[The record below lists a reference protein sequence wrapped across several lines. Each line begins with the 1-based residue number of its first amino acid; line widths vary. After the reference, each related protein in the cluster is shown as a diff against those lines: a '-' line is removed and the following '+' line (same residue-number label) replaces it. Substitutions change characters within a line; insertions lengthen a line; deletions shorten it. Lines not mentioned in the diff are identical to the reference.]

1 MERTGSEMNLNSRS
15 IVSRFA
21 ERGLNIHPAAVE
33 MLEELKGNL
42 DGLIDYIC
50 RSHDGIIV
58 TPEYVKSLIGE
69 YKTQMKTPERVL
81 ESIPKRITSESRI
94 PGSRTS
100 DSLEKFEI
108 KVEKDITGNS
118 SCEGGIEDFVFH
130 FNSRF
135 EKLSRILKRR
145 VKSIPIASLTRIKPS
160 EAEVIGMVCGVRETS
175 NGNYM
180 IELEDKTG
188 RINVIATGKLREV
201 ASELLGEEVI
211 AVSGILKGR
220 NLIANRIIFPDIPQN
235 GKRPNKDFAIVFI
248 SDIHFGSNAFLED
261 SWNIFVRWLNGEV
274 GNEYMREL
282 AEKVKCILIAGDIV
296 DGVGIYPDQDKE
308 LKIIDIYGQYEEAAE
323 HLESIPK
330 RIKIVLSPGNHDAV
344 RQAEPQ
350 PSLPREFASLFPNNV
365 IHVGNPAWVNVNGIR
380 VLMYHGRSFDDI
392 ILKIPRLDYSDPVGA
407 IEEILK
413 RRHLVPI
420 YGGRSPLAPEK
431 EDMLVIDEIP
441 DVIHTGHVHTYG
453 AKFYRGVLAINSS
466 AWQAQTEFQKK
477 VNLNPMPGNVPV
489 YGPNGKVHRLRF
501 YKGS

>member
-1 MERTGSEMNLNSRS
+1 MNVEMNSELKTEVNLNSRY
-15 IVSRFA
+15 IISRFA
-21 ERGLNIHPAAVE
+21 ERGFNIHPDAVKV
-33 MLEELKGNL
+33 LEGLKDKDL
-42 DGLIDYIC
+42 DLNILIDRVC
-50 RSHDGIIV
+50 RTHNGAVI
-58 TPEYVKSLIGE
+58 TPDCILNVINLMRN
-69 YKTQMKTPERVL
+69 KTQ
-81 ESIPKRITSESRI
+81 ESKPLSSGTYVTSETSERI
-94 PGSRTS
+94 
-100 DSLEKFEI
+100 EV

-118 SCEGGIEDFVFH
+118 SCEGGIEDFVLH

-145 VKSIPIASLTRIKPS
+145 VKPIPIGSLSRIKPN
-160 EAEVIGMVCGVRETS
+160 EAEIIGIVCEVRETS
-175 NGNYM
+175 SGNYL

-188 RINVIATGKLREV
+188 RINVIATGKLREI

-220 NLIANRIIFPDIPQN
+220 NMIANRIVFPDIPQN
-235 GKRPNKDFAIVFI
+235 GKRPNKDFAIVFT
-248 SDIHFGSNAFLED
+248 SDIHFGSNAFLEN
-261 SWNIFVRWLNGEV
+261 SWNVFVRWLNCEV

-282 AEKVKCILIAGDIV
+282 AEKVKCILVAGDIV
-296 DGVGIYPDQDKE
+296 DGVGIYPEQDKE
-308 LKIIDIYGQYEEAAE
+308 LRIIDIYGQYEEAAE
-323 HLESIPK
+323 HLENIPK
-330 RIKIVLSPGNHDAV
+330 RIKIILSPGNHDAV

-350 PSLPREFASLFPNNV
+350 PSLPKEFASLFPKNV
-365 IHVGNPAWVNVNGIR
+365 IHVGNPAWVDVNGIK
-380 VLMYHGRSFDDI
+380 VLIYHGRSFDDI
-392 ILKIPRLDYSDPVGA
+392 IMKIPRLDYSNPIGA

-431 EDMLVIDEIP
+431 EDLLVIDEVP

-453 AKFYRGVLAINSS
+453 AKYYKGVLAINSS

-489 YGPNGKVHRLRF
+489 YGPNGKIHRLRF

>member
-1 MERTGSEMNLNSRS
+1 VERIGSEMNLNARD
-15 IVSRFA
+15 IVSKFA
-21 ERGLNIHPAAVE
+21 EKGLNIHPDAVE
-33 MLEELKGNL
+33 ILEELKGGNI
-42 DGLIDYIC
+42 DHLIEYIS

-58 TPEYVKSLIGE
+58 TPEYVKNLIGK
-69 YKTQMKTPERVL
+69 YKTIESKPQMEI
-81 ESIPKRITSESRI
+81 S
-94 PGSRTS
+94 
-100 DSLEKFEI
+100 EKFEI
-108 KVEKDITGNS
+108 KVERDITGNS

-135 EKLSRILKRR
+135 EKLSKILKRR
-145 VKSIPIASLTRIKPS
+145 VKSIPIASLTRIRPN
-160 EAEVIGMVCGVRETS
+160 EAEIIGLVCGVRETS
-175 NGNYM
+175 SGNYL

-201 ASELLGEEVI
+201 ASELLGDEVI
-211 AVSGILKGR
+211 AVSGILKGK

-261 SWNIFVRWLNGEV
+261 SWNVFIRWLNGEV

-282 AEKVKCILIAGDIV
+282 AEKVKCVLVAGDVV

-308 LKIIDIYGQYEEAAE
+308 LRIIDIYGQYEEAAE

-350 PSLPREFASLFPNNV
+350 PSLPNEFASLFPKNV
-365 IHVGNPAWVNVNGIR
+365 IHVGNPAWVDVSGIK
-380 VLMYHGRSFDDI
+380 VLIYHGRSFDDI
-392 ILKIPRLDYSDPVGA
+392 ILKIPRLDYSNPIGA

-431 EDMLVIDEIP
+431 DDMLVIDEIP
-441 DVIHTGHVHTYG
+441 DVIHTGHIHTYG

-489 YGPNGKVHRLRF
+489 YGPNGKIHRLRF